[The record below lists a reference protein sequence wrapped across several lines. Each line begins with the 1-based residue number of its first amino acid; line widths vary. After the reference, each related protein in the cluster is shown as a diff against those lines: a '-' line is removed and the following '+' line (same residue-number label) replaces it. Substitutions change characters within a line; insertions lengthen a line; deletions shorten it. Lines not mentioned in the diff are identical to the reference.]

1 MEDIQNHK
9 DFRNIDIDQVGVKGI
24 RYPITVLDKD
34 MGEQQ
39 TIAEI
44 NMYVNLPRYYKG
56 THMSRFVEILNE
68 NNRRISLQNFSDIL
82 EEMKERLNAESAHM
96 EMTFPFFVSKAAPV
110 SGIEGLME
118 YKCSFKGSL
127 NNGTDLII
135 MIYVPIS
142 TLCPCSKEISDFGA
156 HNQRG
161 EVRLQ
166 LRFKRFVWIEDLIKI
181 VENSASSDVYS
192 VLKRE
197 DEKYV
202 TEHAYQKPM
211 FVEDIVRDIAVKL
224 NNDPNITW
232 FSVEAENFESI
243 HNHNA
248 YACIQNSK
256 EEG

>member
-1 MEDIQNHK
+1 MEDIQNHH
-9 DFRNIDIDQVGVKGI
+9 DDRNIDIDQVGVKGI
-24 RYPITVLDKD
+24 RYPITVLDKN

-39 TIAEI
+39 TVARI
-44 NMYVNLPRYYKG
+44 NMYVNLPRHYKG

-68 NNRRISLQNFSDIL
+68 HSRRISLQSFPEIM
-82 EEMKERLNAESAHM
+82 EEMKKRLNAESAHM
-96 EMTFPFFVSKAAPV
+96 EITFPYFINKEAPV
-110 SGIEGLME
+110 THSPGLME
-118 YKCSFKGSL
+118 YQCTIRGSL
-127 NNGTDLII
+127 NAGKDLALVIR
-135 MIYVPIS
+135 VPVS

-166 LRFKRFVWIEDLIKI
+166 VRFKKFVWIEDLIRL
-181 VENSASSDVYS
+181 VEESASAEVFS

-211 FVEDIVRDIAVKL
+211 FVEDIVRDIAQKL
-224 NNDPNITW
+224 NCDPNITW
-232 FSVEAENFESI
+232 FAVESENFESI

-248 YACIQNSK
+248 YAYVEKHKS
-256 EEG
+256 